1 MTLNI
6 YDEMIRREMVEQS
19 TNEQKVRELLG
30 GSSVSFYIGY
40 DATADSLHAGHFVQ
54 LSIMRML
61 QKAGHH
67 PIVLIGGGT
76 TKVGDPTGKTDMRTM
91 MTNETINYNVER
103 FRIQMAKF
111 LDLTDNKTTFVNND
125 DWLSNLNYIDFIRE
139 YGIHFSVNRM
149 LAAEAFKQRM
159 ERGLSFFELNYMIMQ
174 SYDFLHLFRTQNC
187 IMQLGGNDQWSN
199 IIAGVEL
206 IRKVEEKEAYGL
218 TFKLLTTK
226 EGIKMGKTSKG
237 AVWLDPNK
245 TSPYEFYQ
253 YWRNIAD
260 SSVTDCMKLLTEI
273 PIEEIEEIDKLSGE
287 NLNEQKERLAYL
299 LTSLIHSEE
308 DAILARNASRAL
320 FMGSGD
326 IEGMPLT
333 ELCEDDFNEIDI
345 LDLLMKCKLTASRG
359 EGRRLIEQSGISI
372 DDKKIEDIAFIITKD
387 FIGEGIIIKKGK
399 KVYHRVVVIE

>member
-1 MTLNI
+1 MPNI

-19 TNEQKVRELLG
+19 TNEEKIRELLG
-30 GSSVSFYIGY
+30 KSAVSFYIGY
-40 DATADSLHAGHFVQ
+40 DATADSLHVGHFVQ

-91 MTNETINYNVER
+91 MNDETIEYNAGR
-103 FRIQMAKF
+103 FREQIGKF
-111 LDLTDNKTTFVNND
+111 LDITNTTFVNND
-125 DWLSNLNYIDFIRE
+125 DWLSKLNYIDFIRE
-139 YGIHFSVNRM
+139 YGVHFSVNRM
-149 LAAEAFKQRM
+149 LAADAFKQRM

-174 SYDFLHLFRTQNC
+174 SYDFLHLFRNNNC

-218 TFKLLTTK
+218 TFKLLTTR

-237 AVWLDPNK
+237 AVWLDPDK

-260 SSVTDCMKLLTEI
+260 ASVTDCMKLLTEI
-273 PIEEIEEIDKLSGE
+273 PIEEIEEIDKLPGE
-287 NLNEQKERLAYL
+287 LLNDQKERLAFI

-308 DAILARNASRAL
+308 EAISARNASRAL
-320 FMGSGD
+320 FIGEGD
-326 IEGMPLT
+326 IEGMPSTVLEKN
-333 ELCEDDFNEIDI
+333 ELQTIDI
-345 LDLLMKCKLTASRG
+345 LDLLIKCNLTKSRG
-359 EGRRLIEQSGISI
+359 EGRRLVEQGGISI
-372 DDKKIEDIAFIITKD
+372 DDVKIEDIGYIISKD
-387 FIGEGIIIKKGK
+387 VIGEGIIIKKGK
-399 KVYHRVVVIE
+399 KVYHRVLVIQ